1 MDCPVCGCKVMLLLQ
16 RIIHDHDN
24 TAPQLRKAA
33 SYRDGITKHQACAAF
48 LHYLK
53 LLRRIAPACDY
64 GGMEME
70 LRSQFAFG
78 YMDPDL
84 LHNLENSVPS
94 GNLNDVSAFR

>member
-24 TAPQLRKAA
+24 TAPQLRKAV

-53 LLRRIAPACDY
+53 LLRRIAPACDFSC
-64 GGMEME
+64 EME

-78 YMDPDL
+78 YMGPDL
-84 LHNLENSVPS
+84 LHNLENSVPP